1 MANYRVAKRYAKAF
15 MEVLSPD
22 KMEGAVQEMKD
33 IIVLLKQNKNLHAFF
48 KSPIISEDKKM
59 SVSKEIFKSFSQDT
73 QNLIHLLIKNARIE
87 NLKEVAQSFIE
98 QYRQKKGIRRVIVTS
113 AHPLA
118 TEQVKSIIEKVKN
131 NLSIESN
138 KIEIE
143 QKIDESLI
151 GGFILRID
159 DQQFDSSIKTRL
171 NKIRQ
176 EFSVGKLTS

>member
-15 MEVLSPD
+15 MEVLPTNKVKD
-22 KMEGAVQEMKD
+22 AVQEMKD
-33 IIVLLKQNKNLHAFF
+33 VITLLRQNKNLHTFF
-48 KSPIISEDKKM
+48 KSPVISEDKKM
-59 SVSKEIFKSFSQDT
+59 SVSKELFKDFSQDT
-73 QNLIHLLIKNARIE
+73 QNLVHLLIKNARIE

-98 QYRQKKGIRRVIVTS
+98 QYRQREGIRRVIVTS

-118 TEQVKSIIEKVKN
+118 TEQVQSIIEKVKDS
-131 NLSIESN
+131 LSIDSN

-176 EFSVGKLTS
+176 EFSVGQVTL